1 MLPNR
6 EVDAAASS
14 ADIYYMDEL
23 YHCRRKA
30 VNPSRQIE
38 YQYLTQKDESND
50 ASAIEAASGF
60 IAETTPIDR
69 DESDIDTSDID
80 EAEKNSMPEASPLLS
95 RR

>member
-1 MLPNR
+1 MTHP
-6 EVDAAASS
+6 
-14 ADIYYMDEL
+14 
-23 YHCRRKA
+23 
-30 VNPSRQIE
+30 
-38 YQYLTQKDESND
+38 
-50 ASAIEAASGF
+50 SAIEAASGF